1 MRIAVVTSSPPMAEG
16 GHMVIARS
24 LVQALQEAGHDADIV
39 ITPQNRFGRQ
49 ASAYLAT
56 WLTDV
61 GTADGRKIDRVISL
75 RYPSYAVRHEHHV
88 CWLNHTMREYYDLW
102 ERFSAT
108 LSPPGRLKEG
118 VRRSLI
124 HAADRYLL
132 GRNVERLFV
141 QSRTVQQRLAAWPEV
156 RSTVLYPPAPQR
168 AYRCEDYGDY
178 IFMVSRLTPLKRAD
192 LLIDALATADGAG
205 IRAVIAGEGEDRDR
219 LDGSDPQPR
228 RRGPCDA
235 GRTAVRRRGAGP
247 SRAVPRR
254 VFSDAAGRL
263 RVRDRRGLH
272 VGAGRWSPAA
282 TAAARPN
289 SWSTASTAS
298 SAIPTPPAL
307 AAALRALMD
316 DPAPGRA
323 DGPGR
328 GGGRRP
334 AHLAGC
340 RPSADR
346 VNWIDMSYATPL
358 EAKIAKKVTTA
369 ITEHGL
375 IDDGD
380 RVMVGLSGGKDSWAL
395 LQMLDV
401 LRRRAPDQLLARGRH
416 RRLRLRRLPAR
427 PDRADV

>member
-16 GHMVIARS
+16 GHLVIARS

-108 LSPPGRLKEG
+108 LSPAGRLKEG

-168 AYRCEDYGDY
+168 AYRREGYGDY

-219 LDGSDPQPR
+219 LMALIRS
-228 RRGPCDA
+228 RGVED
-235 GRTAVRRRGAGP
+235 
-247 SRAVPRR
+247 R
-254 VFSDAAGRL
+254 VTLAGRL
-263 RVRDRRGLH
+263 SDEEVLDHLARCRAVCFPTLQEDYGF
-272 VGAGRWSPAA
+272 VTVEAFMS
-282 TAAARPN
+282 ARPVVTCRDSGGPAELVQDGIN
-289 SWSTASTAS
+289 GFVCD
-298 SAIPTPPAL
+298 PTPPAL
-307 AAALRALMD
+307 ASALRALMD
-316 DPAPGRA
+316 DPP
-323 DGPGR
+323 
-328 GGGRRP
+328 
-334 AHLAGC
+334 LAERMGQAAAAAGA
-340 RPSADR
+340 RLTWQDAVR
-346 VNWIDMSYATPL
+346 QL
-358 EAKIAKKVTTA
+358 TA
-369 ITEHGL
+369 
-375 IDDGD
+375 
-380 RVMVGLSGGKDSWAL
+380 
-395 LQMLDV
+395 
-401 LRRRAPDQLLARGRH
+401 
-416 RRLRLRRLPAR
+416 
-427 PDRADV
+427 